1 MRWGSPR
8 LLSGLVVAALGVL
21 LISLGGWWFTLL
33 VAFIIHLGLMEFF
46 RLAHSKGMRPAS
58 KTTLA
63 ACHVLLVVLSI
74 HATNY
79 PLNSQWS
86 LVADA
91 VVPLASLVICGWLL
105 LQPRTGSIADVAAS
119 IFGFY
124 YLGVLP
130 SHWLRLRA
138 IGAIAPLHV
147 EQWRQWPAPGPG
159 AGLALTL
166 FTTAMILAV
175 DITAYVC
182 GRRFGQRPL
191 IRVSPGKTV
200 EGTISGFAAAAL
212 VGAGGAVLLDW
223 PLAPWSGLMLGF
235 LAALSALVGDLVESM
250 LKRDAGVKDSGRL
263 IPGHGGI
270 LDRFDSYLL
279 TPAVVLYFVLLVLPL
294 FSR

>member
-1 MRWGSPR
+1 MSWGSPR
-8 LLSGLVVAALGVL
+8 ILSGLVAAGLGVL
-21 LISLGGWWFTLL
+21 LISLGGLWFTLL
-33 VAFIIHLGLMEFF
+33 VAVIVHLGLVEFF
-46 RLAHSKGMRPAS
+46 QLARSKGIRPAS

-63 ACHVLLVVLSI
+63 ACQVLLFLSF
-74 HATNY
+74 HATNQ
-79 PLNSQWS
+79 PLGSQWF
-86 LVADA
+86 LVAEA

-105 LQPRTGSIADVAAS
+105 LQPRTSSIADVAAS

-138 IGAIAPLHV
+138 IDAIAPFHV
-147 EQWRQWPAPGPG
+147 QHWTMLTPWLG

-166 FTTAMILAV
+166 FTAAMILAV

-182 GRRFGQRPL
+182 GQRFGRRPL
-191 IRVSPGKTV
+191 IRVSPGKTI
-200 EGTISGFAAAAL
+200 EGTISGSVAAAL
-212 VGAGGAVLLDW
+212 VGAGGAMLLGW
-223 PLAPWSGLMLGF
+223 PLAPWSGLMLGT
-235 LAALSALVGDLVESM
+235 LVALFALVGDLVESM

-270 LDRFDSYLL
+270 LDRFDSFLL

-294 FSR
+294 LTR

>member
-1 MRWGSPR
+1 MSWGSPR
-8 LLSGLVVAALGVL
+8 VLSGLVTAALGVL

-33 VAFIIHLGLMEFF
+33 VAAIVHLGLVEFF
-46 RLAHSKGMRPAS
+46 RLARSKGIRPAS

-63 ACHVLLVVLSI
+63 ACQVLLVLSS
-74 HATNY
+74 HATNQ
-79 PLNSQWS
+79 PLDSQWS
-86 LVADA
+86 LGADA

-105 LQPRTGSIADVAAS
+105 LQPQTGSIADVAAS

-138 IGAIAPLHV
+138 VDAVAPLHV
-147 EQWRQWPAPGPG
+147 QNWTMPIAGLS

-166 FTTAMILAV
+166 LTTAMILAV

-182 GRRFGQRPL
+182 GQRFGRRL
-191 IRVSPGKTV
+191 LTRVSPGKTV
-200 EGTISGFAAAAL
+200 EGTTSGFVAAAL
-212 VGAGGAVLLDW
+212 VGTGGAMVLDW
-223 PLAPWSGLMLGF
+223 PLAPWSGLMLGI
-235 LAALSALVGDLVESM
+235 LVALSALMGDLVESM

-263 IPGHGGI
+263 IPGHGGV
-270 LDRFDSYLL
+270 LDRFDSFLL

-294 FSR
+294 LSR

>member
-1 MRWGSPR
+1 MSWGSPR
-8 LLSGLVVAALGVL
+8 VLSGLVAAALGVL

-33 VAFIIHLGLMEFF
+33 VAAIVHLGLVEFF
-46 RLAHSKGMRPAS
+46 RLAHSKGIRPAS
-58 KTTLA
+58 KTTLV
-63 ACHVLLVVLSI
+63 ACQVLLVLSS
-74 HATNY
+74 HATNQ
-79 PLNSQWS
+79 PLDSQWS
-86 LVADA
+86 LGADA

-105 LQPRTGSIADVAAS
+105 LQPQTGSIADVAAS

-138 IGAIAPLHV
+138 VDAVAPLHV
-147 EQWRQWPAPGPG
+147 QHWTMPVAGLS

-182 GRRFGQRPL
+182 GQRFGRRL
-191 IRVSPGKTV
+191 LTRVSPGKTV
-200 EGTISGFAAAAL
+200 EGTTSGFVAAAL
-212 VGAGGAVLLDW
+212 VGTGGAMVLDW
-223 PLAPWSGLMLGF
+223 PLAPWSGLMLGI
-235 LAALSALVGDLVESM
+235 LVALSALVGDLVESM

-263 IPGHGGI
+263 IPGHGGV
-270 LDRFDSYLL
+270 LDRFDSFLL

-294 FSR
+294 LSR

>member
-1 MRWGSPR
+1 MSWGSPR
-8 LLSGLVVAALGVL
+8 VFSGLVTAALGVL

-33 VAFIIHLGLMEFF
+33 VAVIVHLGLVEFF
-46 RLAHSKGMRPAS
+46 RLARSKGIRPAS
-58 KTTLA
+58 KTTLV
-63 ACHVLLVVLSI
+63 ACQVLLVLNS
-74 HATNY
+74 HATNQ
-79 PLNSQWS
+79 PLDSQWS
-86 LVADA
+86 LGADA

-105 LQPRTGSIADVAAS
+105 LQPQTGSIADVAAS

-138 IGAIAPLHV
+138 VDGVSPLHV
-147 EQWRQWPAPGPG
+147 QHWTVPTAGIS

-182 GRRFGQRPL
+182 GQRFGRRPL
-191 IRVSPGKTV
+191 TRVSPGKTV
-200 EGTISGFAAAAL
+200 EGTISGCVAAAL
-212 VGAGGAVLLDW
+212 VGAGGAVVLGW
-223 PLAPWSGLMLGF
+223 PLAPWSGLMLGI
-235 LAALSALVGDLVESM
+235 LVALSALVGDLVESM

-270 LDRFDSYLL
+270 LDRFDSFLP

-294 FSR
+294 LPR

>member
-1 MRWGSPR
+1 MNWGSPR
-8 LLSGLVVAALGVL
+8 VLSGLVTAALGVL

-33 VAFIIHLGLMEFF
+33 VAAIVHLGLVEFF
-46 RLAHSKGMRPAS
+46 RLAHSKGIRPAS

-63 ACHVLLVVLSI
+63 ACQVLLVLNS
-74 HATNY
+74 HATNQ
-79 PLNSQWS
+79 PLDSQWS
-86 LVADA
+86 LGADA

-105 LQPRTGSIADVAAS
+105 LQPQTGSIADVAAS

-138 IGAIAPLHV
+138 VDAVAPLHV
-147 EQWRQWPAPGPG
+147 QHWTMPVAGLS

-182 GRRFGQRPL
+182 GQRFGRRL
-191 IRVSPGKTV
+191 LTRVSPGKTV
-200 EGTISGFAAAAL
+200 EGTTSGFVAAAL
-212 VGAGGAVLLDW
+212 VGTGGAMVLDW
-223 PLAPWSGLMLGF
+223 PLAPWSGLMLGI
-235 LAALSALVGDLVESM
+235 LVALSALVGDLVESM

-270 LDRFDSYLL
+270 LDRFDSFLL

-294 FSR
+294 LSR

>member
-1 MRWGSPR
+1 MSWGSPR
-8 LLSGLVVAALGVL
+8 VLSGLVTAGLGVL
-21 LISLGGWWFTLL
+21 LISLGGWWFALL
-33 VAFIIHLGLMEFF
+33 VAVIVHLGLVEFF
-46 RLAHSKGMRPAS
+46 RLARSKGIRPAS
-58 KTTLA
+58 KTTLV
-63 ACHVLLVVLSI
+63 ACQVLLVLSS
-74 HATNY
+74 HATNQ
-79 PLNSQWS
+79 PPDSQWS

-105 LQPRTGSIADVAAS
+105 LQPQTGSIADVAAS

-138 IGAIAPLHV
+138 VDGVAPFHV
-147 EQWRQWPAPGPG
+147 QHWTVPTAGIS

-182 GRRFGQRPL
+182 GQRFGRRPL
-191 IRVSPGKTV
+191 LTRVSPGKTV
-200 EGTISGFAAAAL
+200 EGTISGCVAAAL
-212 VGAGGAVLLDW
+212 VGAGGAVVLGW
-223 PLAPWSGLMLGF
+223 PLAPWSGMMLGI
-235 LAALSALVGDLVESM
+235 LVALSALVGDLVESM

-270 LDRFDSYLL
+270 LDRFDSFLL

-294 FSR
+294 LSR

>member
-1 MRWGSPR
+1 MSWGSPR
-8 LLSGLVVAALGVL
+8 VLSGLVAAGLGVL

-33 VAFIIHLGLMEFF
+33 VAVIVHLGLVEFF
-46 RLAHSKGMRPAS
+46 TLARSKGIRPAS

-63 ACHVLLVVLSI
+63 ACQVLLFLSF

-79 PLNSQWS
+79 PPDSQWF
-86 LVADA
+86 LVAEA

-138 IGAIAPLHV
+138 IDAVAPLHV
-147 EQWRQWPAPGPG
+147 QHWAMPPPGLS

-166 FTTAMILAV
+166 LTTAMILAV
-175 DITAYVC
+175 DITSYVC
-182 GRRFGQRPL
+182 GQRFGQRPL

-200 EGTISGFAAAAL
+200 EGTVSGFVAAAL
-212 VGAGGAVLLDW
+212 VGAGGAVLLAW
-223 PLAPWSGLMLGF
+223 PLAPWSGLMLGV
-235 LAALSALVGDLVESM
+235 LVALSALVGDLVESM

-270 LDRFDSYLL
+270 LDRVDSSLL

-294 FSR
+294 LAR

>member
-1 MRWGSPR
+1 MSWGSPR
-8 LLSGLVVAALGVL
+8 VLSGLVAAGLGVL

-33 VAFIIHLGLMEFF
+33 VAVIVHLGLVEFF
-46 RLAHSKGMRPAS
+46 TLARSKGIRPAS

-63 ACHVLLVVLSI
+63 ACQVLLFLSF

-79 PLNSQWS
+79 PPDSQWF
-86 LVADA
+86 LVAEA

-138 IGAIAPLHV
+138 IDAVAPLHV
-147 EQWRQWPAPGPG
+147 QHWAMPPPGLS

-166 FTTAMILAV
+166 LTTAMILAV
-175 DITAYVC
+175 DITSYVC
-182 GRRFGQRPL
+182 GQRFGQRPL

-200 EGTISGFAAAAL
+200 EGTVSGFVASAL

-223 PLAPWSGLMLGF
+223 PLAPWSGLMLGI
-235 LAALSALVGDLVESM
+235 LVALSALVGDLVESM

-263 IPGHGGI
+263 IPGHGGV
-270 LDRFDSYLL
+270 LDRVDSSLL

-294 FSR
+294 LAR

>member
-1 MRWGSPR
+1 MSWGSPR
-8 LLSGLVVAALGVL
+8 VLSGLVTAALGVL

-33 VAFIIHLGLMEFF
+33 VAAIVHLGLVEFF
-46 RLAHSKGMRPAS
+46 RLARSKGIRPAS

-63 ACHVLLVVLSI
+63 ACQVLLVLSS
-74 HATNY
+74 HATNQ
-79 PLNSQWS
+79 PLDSQWS
-86 LVADA
+86 LGADA

-105 LQPRTGSIADVAAS
+105 LQPQTGSIADVAAS

-138 IGAIAPLHV
+138 VDAVAPLHV
-147 EQWRQWPAPGPG
+147 QHWTMPIAGLS

-182 GRRFGQRPL
+182 GQRFGRRL
-191 IRVSPGKTV
+191 LTRVSPGKTV
-200 EGTISGFAAAAL
+200 EGTTSGFVAAAL
-212 VGAGGAVLLDW
+212 VGTGGAMVLDW
-223 PLAPWSGLMLGF
+223 PLAPWSGLMLGI
-235 LAALSALVGDLVESM
+235 LVALSALVGDLVESM

-263 IPGHGGI
+263 IPGHGGV
-270 LDRFDSYLL
+270 LDRFDSFLL

-294 FSR
+294 LSR

>member
-1 MRWGSPR
+1 MSWGSPR
-8 LLSGLVVAALGVL
+8 VLSGLVAAGLGVL

-33 VAFIIHLGLMEFF
+33 VAVIVHLGLVEFF
-46 RLAHSKGMRPAS
+46 RLARSKGIRPAS
-58 KTTLA
+58 RTTLV
-63 ACHVLLVVLSI
+63 ACQVLLVLSS
-74 HATNY
+74 HATNQ
-79 PLNSQWS
+79 PPESQWS
-86 LVADA
+86 LGADA

-138 IGAIAPLHV
+138 VDGVAPLHV
-147 EQWRQWPAPGPG
+147 QHWTMPSAGIST
-159 AGLALTL
+159 GLALTL

-182 GRRFGQRPL
+182 GQRFGRRPL
-191 IRVSPGKTV
+191 TPVSPGKTV
-200 EGTISGFAAAAL
+200 EGTISGCVAAAL
-212 VGAGGAVLLDW
+212 VGAGGAVVLGW
-223 PLAPWSGLMLGF
+223 PLAPWSGLMVGIMV
-235 LAALSALVGDLVESM
+235 ALSALVGDLVESM
-250 LKRDAGVKDSGRL
+250 LKRDAGVKDSGHL

-270 LDRFDSYLL
+270 LDRFDSFLL

-294 FSR
+294 LSR